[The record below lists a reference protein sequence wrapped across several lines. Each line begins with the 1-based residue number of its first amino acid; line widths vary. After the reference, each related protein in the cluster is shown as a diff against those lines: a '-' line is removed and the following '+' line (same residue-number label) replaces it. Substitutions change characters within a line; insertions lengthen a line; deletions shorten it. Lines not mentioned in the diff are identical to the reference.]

1 MQIVEIDIRHFR
13 SLKKFTWTPQRS
25 NVIFGINSSG
35 KSNIRRALQF
45 AFRESFDP
53 AKANENICVDS
64 PGPRTAARITLKFDK
79 PTTAIAANLNIPVGG
94 EFTYSIQVRRSG
106 SFTASINSIQLD
118 ETERL
123 SFLSEL
129 LVVYVPPLR
138 DIAANGLQPFITTL
152 TGALLKMRSTQS
164 FNARAKSLMSVVREK
179 GAQLLLTTREMSKSQ
194 LRVDQLLVD
203 IDSVDL
209 SKAFSEVGLKFK
221 VGTRE
226 QSLDKLGTGH
236 QSAVILELYRQLG
249 ESSNKFVLYLFE
261 EPDNH
266 LHLTSMRAMVD
277 DLELCAKRPN
287 SQVFITTHSAH
298 MLNMFRIESHLS
310 LTTAN
315 RLTEVRKRVIR
326 STDKQMRDAVSRS
339 GLTIAEAMLS
349 NKVLLV
355 EGPGDI
361 TLFRT
366 LIELQTGKTAEQQD
380 IHIVSGSGKGGIT
393 PLATILQELGAN
405 YVAIFDWDA
414 CIDTS
419 FPMFKTL
426 TPSIRTAL
434 IAQLTTV
441 AAEMRPLSSKKKT
454 KPQKLVASMME
465 ELRNPP
471 AFIPDFKRSELGEFL
486 SAVHQMNPGP
496 VDVVGALCNKGMRK
510 YQPELAKHRAW
521 LWSASPEEIL
531 IPDHSAEVIAA
542 NELVNMGA
550 LAALPSLQNYRDTV
564 INKAHDLAH
573 EPERQIRL
581 IRKLWDEGAVRKNE
595 IKKAVQFCL

>member
-13 SLKKFTWTPQRS
+13 SLKKFTWKPQRS
-25 NVIFGINSSG
+25 NVICGINSSG

-45 AFRESFDP
+45 AFRENFDP
-53 AKANENICVDS
+53 TKANENICIDS

-79 PTTAIAANLNIPVGG
+79 PTPAIAASLKIPAGD

-106 SFTASINSIQLD
+106 SFTASINSVQLD
-118 ETERL
+118 EPERL
-123 SFLSEL
+123 AFLSEV

-138 DIAANGLQPFITTL
+138 DIAANGLQPFLTTL
-152 TGALLKMRSTQS
+152 TSALLKMRSAQS
-164 FNARAKSLMSVVREK
+164 FNARAKALVSVVREK
-179 GAQLLLTTREMSKSQ
+179 GAQLLQTTREMSKSQ

-203 IDSVDL
+203 VDSVDL
-209 SKAFSEVGLKFK
+209 SKAFTEVGLKFK

-249 ESSNKFVLYLFE
+249 ETSNKFVLYLFE

-287 SQVFITTHSAH
+287 SQVLMTTHSPH
-298 MLNMFRIESHLS
+298 MLNMFAIESHLC

-315 RLTEVRKRVIR
+315 RLTEKRQQDVR

-366 LIELQTGKTAEQQD
+366 LIELQTGRTAEQQD
-380 IHIVSGSGKGGIT
+380 IHIVSGSGKGGVT
-393 PLATILQELGAN
+393 ALAAILQELGAN
-405 YVAIFDWDA
+405 YVAVFDWDA
-414 CIDTS
+414 ALDTS

-426 TPSIRTAL
+426 PAQSRTAL
-434 IAQLTTV
+434 VAQLTQV
-441 AAEMRPLSSKKKT
+441 AAEMRSLSPKKKT

-465 ELRNPP
+465 ELQNPP
-471 AFIPDFKRSELGEFL
+471 AFIPDFKRSELGTFL
-486 SAVHQMNPGP
+486 AEVHQMNPGP
-496 VDVVGALCNKGMRK
+496 ADAVGAMIKKGMRS
-510 YQPELAKHRAW
+510 YQPELAKHRIW

-531 IPDHSAEVIAA
+531 IPDHAAEVVAA
-542 NELVNMGA
+542 TELVAMGA
-550 LAALPSLQNYRDTV
+550 LAALPGPQNYRDTV
-564 INKAHDLAH
+564 LNRAHDLAH

-581 IRKLWDEGAVRKNE
+581 IRKLWDQGVVRKSE
-595 IKKAVQFCL
+595 IRKAVTFCL